1 MNENLESIQKVRDVV
16 NEVMKYLNQ
25 KEIVSLLY
33 NLSLEIEDVE
43 LMKNLTTLL
52 KENKV
57 SFTQQEK
64 KPKIEI

>member
-1 MNENLESIQKVRDVV
+1 MNENLESIQKVRNVV
-16 NEVMKYLNQ
+16 DEVMKYLNQ

>member
-1 MNENLESIQKVRDVV
+1 MNENLESIQKVRNVV
-16 NEVMKYLNQ
+16 DEVMKYLNQ
-25 KEIVSLLY
+25 KEIISLLY
-33 NLSLEIEDVE
+33 NLSLEIEDIE